1 MRREIVLYSWG
12 DQAHNLGAF
21 QMTNVNI
28 TTPTTFSTIATL
40 RVAAIDAE
48 TSNYGARCAYAGGLN
63 GIADCAWFDLEGNG
77 GKLPEAIASEKKA
90 YYEGLK
96 AIGYSNP
103 SNAWKMV
110 KQYAKADAIARALF
124 GVVAEAEPETEA
136 GNKARP
142 LDLRL
147 VEELTALYK
156 ACSKVDALSKKQLG
170 AFDGIKAALKS
181 MGVDISLINEGK

>member
-1 MRREIVLYSWG
+1 ME
-12 DQAHNLGAF
+12 
-21 QMTNVNI
+21 NVNV
-28 TTPTTFSTIATL
+28 TAPTSFSHIAAL
-40 RVAAIDAE
+40 RIKAIE
-48 TSNYGARCAYAGGLN
+48 SEVNNYGARKEYAAGLN
-63 GIADCAWFDLEGNG
+63 DIATDAWFNYENEGL
-77 GKLPEAIASEKKA
+77 KLPEAIAGEKKA

-124 GVVAEAEPETEA
+124 GVVAEADTDTPA
-136 GNKARP
+136 GAKARP

-156 ACSKVDALSKKQLG
+156 ACTKPDTLSHKQQG
-170 AFDGIKAALKS
+170 AFEGIKAALTA
-181 MGVDISLINEGK
+181 MGVDYKMINEGK

>member
-1 MRREIVLYSWG
+1 
-12 DQAHNLGAF
+12 
-21 QMTNVNI
+21 MTAINV
-28 TTPTTFSTIATL
+28 TTPTTFSNIATL
-40 RVAAIDAE
+40 RVKAIEADVSA
-48 TSNYGARCAYAGGLN
+48 YGARKAYGAGIN
-63 GIADCAWFDLEGNG
+63 DIADCAWFELEGNG
-77 GKLPEAIASEKKA
+77 AKLPEAIAGEKKA

-124 GVVAEAEPETEA
+124 GVVAEAEAETEGA
-136 GNKARP
+136 GSKARP

-156 ACSKVDALSKKQLG
+156 ACTKVDSLSNKQSGAL
-170 AFDGIKAALKS
+170 DGIKAALKA
-181 MGVDISLINEGK
+181 MGVDYKLINEGK